1 MELTNNFEIP
11 GSVDDTFALLLDV
24 DRIVPCF
31 PGAELVDVV
40 DPQTYQCKVTLR
52 MGPLTLT
59 FRGTVKFVE
68 VDAAAKM
75 ARMTLHGSDE
85 KGRGGADA
93 VVRFELSGDGQSTR
107 VDVLTT
113 LTLTGM
119 VAQYGRAGGII
130 AGVAGELTRRFA
142 ANLRAELL
150 KGARE

>member
-1 MELTNNFEIP
+1 MDLTNSFDIP
-11 GSVDDTFALLLDV
+11 GSVDETFALLLDV
-24 DRIVPCF
+24 DRIVPCV
-31 PGAELVDVV
+31 PGAELVAVV
-40 DPQTYQCKVTLR
+40 DPHTYQCKVTLKL
-52 MGPLTLT
+52 GPLTLT

-68 VDAAAKM
+68 IDADAKT
-75 ARMTLHGSDE
+75 ARMTLHGADE
-85 KGRGGADA
+85 KGRGNADA
-93 VVRFELSGDGQSTR
+93 VVRFALSGDGEGTH

-150 KGARE
+150 KGAPR